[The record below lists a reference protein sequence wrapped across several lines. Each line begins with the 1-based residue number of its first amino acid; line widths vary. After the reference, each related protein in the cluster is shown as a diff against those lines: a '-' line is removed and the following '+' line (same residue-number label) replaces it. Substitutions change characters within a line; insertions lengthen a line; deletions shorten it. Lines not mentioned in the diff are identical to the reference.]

1 MIYTCIIYDIY
12 ITEYIFIYYECT
24 CFKLS
29 DCRRFITGFSCFIF
43 LLFFLRSCAKKLLF
57 FFFERAALGIV
68 FNLLAFLR
76 FREVMVRQVTPP
88 TPALHPHLLLMY
100 ERIMP

>member
-57 FFFERAALGIV
+57 FFF
-68 FNLLAFLR
+68 FLKEQHWEL
-76 FREVMVRQVTPP
+76 F
-88 TPALHPHLLLMY
+88 LICWLS
-100 ERIMP
+100 